1 MMNQIETSTYYPKL
15 TKLLLSKQ
23 KPEGDGSCDST
34 YRQKHRKKKKKKKK
48 KKPPQ
53 KKKTKKKKKKKKQK
67 IKKKK
72 YFLSKMGGEKEVI
85 LFVLNEGVRERVH
98 EY

>member
-1 MMNQIETSTYYPKL
+1 MGLKNIAKRKEKVYVYIYIHYSSQWQGTMMNQIETSTYYPKL

-48 KKPPQ
+48 KKP
-53 KKKTKKKKKKKKQK
+53 KNLKKKKK
-67 IKKKK
+67 
-72 YFLSKMGGEKEVI
+72 
-85 LFVLNEGVRERVH
+85 NEF
-98 EY
+98 

>member
-48 KKPPQ
+48 KKTKNFFFLNPLPP
-53 KKKTKKKKKKKKQK
+53 
-67 IKKKK
+67 
-72 YFLSKMGGEKEVI
+72 YWSP
-85 LFVLNEGVRERVH
+85 
-98 EY
+98 